1 MRRNYLRAVLVMLVL
16 AGTGQA
22 QNKIEITVEGG
33 KYDLKNVS
41 ICVPL
46 SLAKSSANLPEAELD
61 VKGGK
66 LKLIGQ
72 LTSPGIATESI
83 TPSSDGTVRRD
94 LHFLVPH
101 LDAGAKLIVTCTLR
115 EARAFAPG
123 FQWRHQEDRPTTL
136 EFADAKSARPILR
149 YMNATYDNSTP
160 QARNRT
166 YKVFHHLYD
175 PQGKRLVTNGGHTD
189 PYEDEKKLLYPHH
202 RGLMFAFN
210 RISYGDDLKQKAD
223 TWHAQPGDTHQEHEK
238 VLREEAGHVL
248 GRHRVLIGWHGA
260 KNDVFAK
267 EERELT
273 VYSLPGGTLVE
284 FASRLK
290 TTGGKVKLDG
300 DPQHAGFQFRAVNAV
315 AEKTAKQTYY
325 LRPDGKGEMGAT
337 RNWDPKTKEGPVNLP
352 WDAMSFVVGGQRYT
366 ACYLNSPHNPKESR
380 WSERDYG
387 RFGCYFE
394 YELTEEHPL
403 VVNYRVWLQD
413 SEMTG
418 EQVQALYEAFT
429 SLPPARAGA
438 PR

>member
-189 PYEDEKKLLYPHH
+189 PYEDEKKLKATSYIYET
-202 RGLMFAFN
+202 FF
-210 RISYGDDLKQKAD
+210 RILAERA
-223 TWHAQPGDTHQEHEK
+223 T
-238 VLREEAGHVL
+238 AGMQRRIIVNL
-248 GRHRVLIGWHGA
+248 TQSA
-260 KNDVFAK
+260 
-267 EERELT
+267 EER
-273 VYSLPGGTLVE
+273 YNHFVE
-284 FASRLK
+284 KYPVMASRLPQYVIASYLGM
-290 TTGGKVKLDG
+290 TTEFLSKIRNRKVRRK
-300 DPQHAGFQFRAVNAV
+300 
-315 AEKTAKQTYY
+315 
-325 LRPDGKGEMGAT
+325 
-337 RNWDPKTKEGPVNLP
+337 
-352 WDAMSFVVGGQRYT
+352 S
-366 ACYLNSPHNPKESR
+366 
-380 WSERDYG
+380 
-387 RFGCYFE
+387 
-394 YELTEEHPL
+394 
-403 VVNYRVWLQD
+403 
-413 SEMTG
+413 
-418 EQVQALYEAFT
+418 
-429 SLPPARAGA
+429 
-438 PR
+438 